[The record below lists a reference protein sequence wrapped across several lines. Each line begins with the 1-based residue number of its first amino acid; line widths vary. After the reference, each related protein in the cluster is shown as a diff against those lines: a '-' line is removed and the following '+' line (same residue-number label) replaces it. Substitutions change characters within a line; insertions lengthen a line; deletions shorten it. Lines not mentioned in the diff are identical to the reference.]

1 MQYISSR
8 LSVRV
13 DVDDVV
19 YNLIGEISSD
29 DEVNDND
36 NSLEQYLVS
45 DYQGMARTKNT
56 GQKTSP
62 PKNPFIS
69 AGGLPK
75 ARQTPWNSPR
85 LGNPALVP
93 MPNRGQKPPHP
104 SGLPSLGSSDDD
116 IGRGGSNHS
125 KRSRSGDEDGLSPP
139 GKKAKTSRNIIPS
152 KNLQKIPPLKKPNM
166 KELVT
171 TWNHSARIGK
181 LSETSRGWLH
191 KTTKR

>member
-1 MQYISSR
+1 MPDFNLSDKDDLQYISSQ

-29 DEVNDND
+29 DEVNDGD

-56 GQKTSP
+56 GRKTSP
-62 PKNPFIS
+62 PKNPFVS
-69 AGGLPK
+69 AGGLLI
-75 ARQTPWNSPR
+75 ARQSPWNPPR
-85 LGNPALVP
+85 LGNPALEP
-93 MPNRGQKPPHP
+93 MPSRGRRPPHP
-104 SGLPSLGSSDDD
+104 SGLPSLGSSDND
-116 IGRGGSNHS
+116 IGSGGSNRS

-152 KNLQKIPPLKKPNM
+152 KNLQKI
-166 KELVT
+166 
-171 TWNHSARIGK
+171 
-181 LSETSRGWLH
+181 
-191 KTTKR
+191 